1 MQKHYDNLT
10 YCADFYGP
18 SLQLAKTVEEL
29 GELTAEVGRM
39 LTFGRAENL
48 REEIADVY
56 NMLDQLCYLYACEDV
71 VQTIAE
77 EKMARQVQ
85 WIQEGQP

>member
-18 SLQLAKTVEEL
+18 RLQLAKTVEEL

-39 LTFGRAENL
+39 LNFGHAEHL
-48 REEIADVY
+48 EEEIADVY
-56 NMLDQLCYLYACEDV
+56 NMLDQLCYLCECEDK
-71 VQTIAE
+71 VQAIAE

-85 WIQEGQP
+85 RIQEGQP